1 MENPPRPTLLVFTLG
16 PGGES
21 ARRRLLPPG
30 ARRLEGDLH
39 QACLDGAVAAGRR
52 CDLAVEVSSPA
63 PLALPAGIRRVDQQG
78 EGFGERLADA
88 VRGALS
94 RGAGPLL
101 VVGTD
106 VPGLTAGHLRQALE
120 RLAADPGRVVLGP
133 SPDGGLYLLAAS
145 RPLDHLLAGLP
156 WCRPDSLT
164 RLEAALAGA
173 GFTVERLEPLADLDR
188 PADLE
193 RWLAG
198 RPGLRLPRW
207 QRFLV
212 TLQEL
217 LAAWRRPLIPRR
229 LGRLRPALLPVR
241 RGRAPPAR
249 LPR

>member
-1 MENPPRPTLLVFTLG
+1 MVEIPRPTLLVFTLG
-16 PGGES
+16 PSGES
-21 ARRRLLPPG
+21 ARRRLLPAG
-30 ARRLEGDLH
+30 ARRLEVQLH

-52 CDLAVEVSSPA
+52 CGLAVEVSSPA
-63 PLALPAGIRRVDQQG
+63 PLRLPPGVRRVEQRG

-88 VRGALS
+88 VRGALR

-120 RLAADPGRVVLGP
+120 RLAADPRRVVLGP

-145 RPLDHLLAGLP
+145 RPVDHLLASLP
-156 WCRPDSLT
+156 WCRPDTLAH
-164 RLEAALAGA
+164 LEAALAGA

-198 RPGLRLPRW
+198 RPGLRRSHW
-207 QRFLV
+207 RRFLA
-212 TLQEL
+212 TLLEL

-229 LGRLRPALLPVR
+229 LGRLRLALLPVR
-241 RGRAPPAR
+241 SGRAPPSH